1 MDAHS
6 VKVYTVNGAAAGSA
20 SSLPDFL
27 VRKRAAKAKGKRAIR
42 EHVEGTIELIQHF
55 EFPEAS
61 NRVKSTR
68 DGHHVIATGTY
79 KPQMRV
85 WDLDQLAL
93 KFERHADVENIDFTV
108 RFLCSLCHAP
118 TSEIMTE
125 RLVFVFVFSAYKGW
139 RPVVFIENAIHRS
152 FQTTGQRRSICR
164 PTALSS
170 CTRRAAFTTA
180 HGYRALAVRSLTIFP
195 AAMRSSVRPET
206 RCTVSIWSR
215 AAS

>member
-1 MDAHS
+1 MVP

-20 SSLPDFL
+20 SALLDWL

-61 NRVKSTR
+61 NRIKSTR

-93 KFERHADVENIDFTV
+93 KFERHADIENVDFTV
-108 RFLCSLCHAP
+108 SFLCAP
-118 TSEIMTE
+118 TPRPI
-125 RLVFVFVFSAYKGW
+125 VVFSLSSSIK
-139 RPVVFIENAIHRS
+139 NAIHRS
-152 FQTTGQRRSICR
+152 FQTIGQRRFIYR
-164 PTALSS
+164 PTAPSNY
-170 CTRRAAFTTA
+170 TRRAVSITA
-180 HGYRALAVRSLTIFP
+180 REYRALAVHSLTIFP
-195 AAMRSSVRPET
+195 AVMHSLGRRAT
-206 RCTVSIWSR
+206 KCTVSIWNRVVS
-215 AAS
+215 